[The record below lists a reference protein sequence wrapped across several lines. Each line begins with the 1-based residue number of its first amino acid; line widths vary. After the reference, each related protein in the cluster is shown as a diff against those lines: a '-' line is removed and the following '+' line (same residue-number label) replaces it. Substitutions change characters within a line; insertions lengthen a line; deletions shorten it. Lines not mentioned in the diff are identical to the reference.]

1 MIWHNVEHQYTQGNT
16 KTTTRHESHY
26 YQLRIRRDRHSMVFG
41 FTTICAFSAYHHLCC
56 EFEPLHGKV
65 YSIQHY
71 VIKFVSDFLLVLL
84 FAQPIKLTATI

>member
-1 MIWHNVEHQYTQGNT
+1 MSYLCYLCLLVNSGTFVLYP
-16 KTTTRHESHY
+16 TRLDYAMS
-26 YQLRIRRDRHSMVFG
+26 SMTGVLS
-41 FTTICAFSAYHHLCC
+41 I
-56 EFEPLHGKV
+56 LHGKV